1 MPEGSYIHVV
11 GLQKGHEVRE
21 QVTRSGTPYLRGD
34 SKTSAGVVVGGVSGG
49 AWTVGFVAHISRQC
63 PSYRPTRGNESG
75 SAECSS
81 CLAAATPCVG
91 GEDKDTSNVECM
103 SRRES
108 SKEDKDQADLADG
121 RMEG

>member
-1 MPEGSYIHVV
+1 VLESS
-11 GLQKGHEVRE
+11 
-21 QVTRSGTPYLRGD
+21 SGAFLGEHGRLVLWRIFH
-34 SKTSAGVVVGGVSGG
+34 ANARV
-49 AWTVGFVAHISRQC
+49 
-63 PSYRPTRGNESG
+63 YRPTRGNESG